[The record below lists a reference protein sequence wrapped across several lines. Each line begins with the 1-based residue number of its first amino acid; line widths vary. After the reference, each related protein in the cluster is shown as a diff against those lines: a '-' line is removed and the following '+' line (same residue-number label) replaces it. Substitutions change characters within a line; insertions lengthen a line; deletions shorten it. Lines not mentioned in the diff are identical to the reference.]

1 LRGAIHFIE
10 VWLAIFTLSAQ
21 YQQLMCHLARCFRLA
36 VLDIQKISLGF
47 DGMRFA
53 LFLK

>member
-1 LRGAIHFIE
+1 M
-10 VWLAIFTLSAQ
+10 SAG
-21 YQQLMCHLARCFRLA
+21 YFRLGF
-36 VLDIQKISLGF
+36 LDIQKISLGF